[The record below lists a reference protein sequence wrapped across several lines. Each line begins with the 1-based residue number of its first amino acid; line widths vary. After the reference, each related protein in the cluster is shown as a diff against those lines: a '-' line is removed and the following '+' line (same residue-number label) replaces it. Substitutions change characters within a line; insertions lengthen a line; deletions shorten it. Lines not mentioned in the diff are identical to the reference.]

1 MNHKFKSMIKR
12 VEMRLKTIRSA
23 CSVACVTLLIAAT
36 AAFAQLFTVASNTLN
51 VRKGPG
57 LRFGVTYVLR
67 RGDQVEVVRQE
78 RNWAFIIGER
88 GGEGWVES
96 RFLSSTAASPS
107 PLPPPG
113 DNSTSDVFKGKGT
126 IDNVRYKGSG
136 DAQLVIVRRDQG
148 ASFSLTS
155 NDSKVSIEY
164 LGKVRSNFEG
174 TIQLQINQFRSSE
187 MGYRTVAASGT
198 CDIQASAGNLRQ
210 SYCTVSGSGIDHGK
224 SNFKA
229 Q

>member
-1 MNHKFKSMIKR
+1 
-12 VEMRLKTIRSA
+12 MRLKPIASA
-23 CSVACVTLLIAAT
+23 CLVGYAALLIMAT
-36 AAFAQLFTVASNTLN
+36 AAFAQLFTVTSSKLN

-57 LRFGVTYVLR
+57 LLYGVTYVLR
-67 RGDQVEVVRQE
+67 RGDRVEVIRRE
-78 RNWAFIIGER
+78 RNWALIVGER

-96 RFLSSTAASPS
+96 RFLSSAES
-107 PLPPPG
+107 PPPG
-113 DNSTSDVFKGKGT
+113 NTTTSDVFKGKGT
-126 IDNVRYKGSG
+126 IDNVRYKGLG
-136 DAQLVIVRRDQG
+136 EAQLVIVRRDQG
-148 ASFSLTS
+148 ASLSLTS